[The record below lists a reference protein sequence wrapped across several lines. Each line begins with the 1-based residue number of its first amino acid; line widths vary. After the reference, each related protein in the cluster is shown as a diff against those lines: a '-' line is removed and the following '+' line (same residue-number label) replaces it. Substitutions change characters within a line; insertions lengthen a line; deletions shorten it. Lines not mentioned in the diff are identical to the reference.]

1 MIFTIM
7 KLTYT
12 IQVCNESREL
22 YSLLNLLTRIIDDED
37 YIDVVVDSGNTTEK
51 VSLVLEHFKDR
62 ITVHKRVFDTFYK
75 NAQFHIDVAKG
86 DYVFHI
92 DADELPRQSLIKLI
106 KQVISETGA
115 EIVAIPRIN
124 IHPDITEEEATER
137 KWDINDAGFIN
148 WPDYQL
154 RLHKKCDTIYWTKT
168 LHTKLTGSDKV
179 TGIKAIPSL
188 AMWHIKS
195 MDKQNSRWKKDEAG
209 DYDISAP
216 SKTDLYDLLM

>member
-1 MIFTIM
+1 M
-7 KLTYT
+7 KITYS

-22 YSLLNLLTRIIDDED
+22 YSLLNLLTRVIDDED
-37 YIDVVVDSGNTTEK
+37 YIDVIVDSNNTTEK

-62 ITVHKRVFDTFYK
+62 ITVYERPFDNFKT
-75 NAQFHIDVAKG
+75 NSSFHTDVAKG
-86 DYVFHI
+86 EYVFHI
-92 DADELPRQSLIKLI
+92 DADELPQQSLIKLL

-137 KWDINDAGFIN
+137 KWEINDVGFIN

-154 RLHKKCDTIYWTKT
+154 RLHKKCDHIYWTDT

-195 MDKQNSRWKKDEAG
+195 MDKQNSRWKKDETG
-209 DYDISAP
+209 MYNINAP
-216 SKTDLYDLLM
+216 SNSDLYDLLM

>member
-1 MIFTIM
+1 M
-7 KLTYT
+7 KITYS

-22 YSLLNLLTRIIDDED
+22 YSLLNFLTRVIDDED
-37 YIDVVVDSGNTTEK
+37 YIDVIVDSNNTTEK
-51 VSLVLEHFKDR
+51 VELVLKHFEDR
-62 ITVHKRVFDTFYK
+62 ITVHKRAFDTFDK
-75 NAQFHIDVAKG
+75 NSQFHTDVAKG
-86 DYVFHI
+86 EYVFHI
-92 DADELPRQSLIKLI
+92 DADEIPQQSLIKLL

-137 KWDINDAGFIN
+137 KWEINDVGFIN

-154 RLHKKCDTIYWTKT
+154 RLHKKCDHIYWTDT
-168 LHTKLTGSDKV
+168 LHAKLTGSDKV

-195 MDKQNSRWKKDEAG
+195 MDKQNSRWKKDETG
-209 DYDISAP
+209 MYNINAP
-216 SKTDLYDLLM
+216 SNSDLYDLLM

>member
-1 MIFTIM
+1 M
-7 KLTYT
+7 
-12 IQVCNESREL
+12 
-22 YSLLNLLTRIIDDED
+22 
-37 YIDVVVDSGNTTEK
+37 
-51 VSLVLEHFKDR
+51 
-62 ITVHKRVFDTFYK
+62 
-75 NAQFHIDVAKG
+75 
-86 DYVFHI
+86 
-92 DADELPRQSLIKLI
+92 IKLL

-137 KWDINDAGFIN
+137 KWEINDAGFIN

-154 RLHKKCDTIYWTKT
+154 RLHKKCDHIYWTDT

-195 MDKQNSRWKKDEAG
+195 MDKQNSRWKKDETG
-209 DYDISAP
+209 MYNINAP
-216 SKTDLYDLLM
+216 SNLDLYDLLM